1 MMILNSWVSLA
12 LLGAIAASL
21 GTIFAKIGL
30 QDIPSHIVTTIR
42 GIVMAIVVTLFTLFI
57 SKKVQISSFSELPIS
72 AWIFITLSAVCG
84 ALSWLLFFQ
93 ALSIGPA
100 QGVTVLD
107 KLSLIFTLILA
118 ALFLGE
124 SFSLQTIIGGLFVLL
139 GTLLVA
145 LPWTYFETIFRSI
158 GFIK

>member
-1 MMILNSWVSLA
+1 MMMLNSWVILA
-12 LLGAIAASL
+12 LLGAVAASL
-21 GTIFAKIGL
+21 GTVFAKVGL
-30 QDIPSHIVTTIR
+30 ADIPAHVVTTIR

-57 SKKVQISSFSELPIS
+57 SKKVHISSFSELPIS
-72 AWIFITLSAVCG
+72 AWVFIVLSAVCG

-124 SFSLQTIIGGLFVLL
+124 SFTVKTAIGGLFVLL

-145 LPWTYFETIFRSI
+145 LPWTSFESFFRSI

>member
-1 MMILNSWVSLA
+1 MMMLNSWVSLA

-30 QDIPSHIVTTIR
+30 QDVPSHIVTTVR
-42 GIVMAIVVTLFTLFI
+42 GIVMAIVVTLVTLFI
-57 SKKVQISSFSELPIS
+57 SKKITIQSVTELPTS
-72 AWIFITLSAVCG
+72 AWIFIVLSAICG

-93 ALSIGPA
+93 ALAFGPA

-107 KLSLIFTLILA
+107 KLSLIFTLVLA
-118 ALFLGE
+118 AVFLGE
-124 SFSLQTIIGGLFVLL
+124 SFTLQTIIGGLLVLL
-139 GTLLVA
+139 GTFLVA
-145 LPWTYFETIFRSI
+145 LPWTYFETIFHSI

>member
-1 MMILNSWVSLA
+1 MTILNSWVLLA
-12 LLGAIAASL
+12 LLGAVAASL

-30 QDIPSHIVTTIR
+30 ADVPAHVVTTIR
-42 GIVMAIVVTLFTLFI
+42 GIVMAIVVTLFTFFVAKNVTMQSL
-57 SKKVQISSFSELPIS
+57 STLPTS

-93 ALSIGPA
+93 ALSFGPA

-107 KLSLIFTLILA
+107 KLSLIFTLVLA

-124 SFSLQTIIGGLFVLL
+124 GFTARTALGGTFVLL

-145 LPWTYFETIFRSI
+145 LPTSAWQTAGRYI
-158 GFIK
+158 GLIK

>member
-1 MMILNSWVSLA
+1 MTILNSWVILA
-12 LLGAIAASL
+12 LLGAVAASL

-30 QDIPSHIVTTIR
+30 QDVPSHIVTTVR
-42 GIVMAIVVTLFTLFI
+42 GIVMAVVVTLVTLFI
-57 SKKVQISSFSELPIS
+57 SKKISIQSISELQVS
-72 AWIFITLSAVCG
+72 AWVFITLSAVCG

-93 ALSIGPA
+93 ALSVGPA

-124 SFSLQTIIGGLFVLL
+124 SFTLQTIVGGIFVLI

-145 LPWTYFETIFRSI
+145 LPWAYFETIFRSI
-158 GFIK
+158 GFLK